1 MVATTVFCVYIQC
14 DDAGR
19 ETLCQAMEHATSSV
33 QAYAACSLAAS
44 VPVRLNL
51 PGFWGKSP
59 IGHGL
64 LRVPIQQLQ
73 RYTRL
78 RPDGVSVRGELALHA
93 EGAGPRV
100 SKTPT
105 NPKIVLNDRMSSQRP
120 RIVSKAGNLIKLT
133 HGTPLVGFT
142 ETWANCMSDLHDGSS
157 ARSESF
163 APVR

>member
-1 MVATTVFCVYIQC
+1 MVATTVFCVYTKC

-19 ETLCQAMEHATSSV
+19 DSVKRWSTRPRAFRHILHAALRPQFRSV
-33 QAYAACSLAAS
+33 WIF
-44 VPVRLNL
+44 

-64 LRVPIQQLQ
+64 LRVPIQQLL
-73 RYTRL
+73 RCARL

-120 RIVSKAGNLIKLT
+120 RIVSKAGNLIQLT
-133 HGTPLVGFT
+133 HGTPLVGFA

-157 ARSESF
+157 ARSEPF